1 MKVQRQESG
10 DKGSFYIEEDG
21 QKSALMTYKK
31 SDENEITI
39 DHTEVDKAM
48 QEKGLGKKMVAAAVE
63 YARENDIK
71 IVPVCPFVKKVIDET
86 SEYRDV
92 LAA

>member
-1 MKVQRQESG
+1 MKVQRQEGG
-10 DKGSFYIEEDG
+10 DKGSFFIEEDG

-31 SDENEITI
+31 SGENEITI

-48 QEKGLGKKMVAAAVE
+48 QGEGLGKQMVAAAVE

-71 IVPVCPFVKKVIDET
+71 IVPVCPFVKKIIDET
-86 SEYRDV
+86 PEYKDV
-92 LAA
+92 LAE